1 MKEFIYSLCLFLK
14 FSLLRHN
21 NLHKVHFNLAVYL
34 SYKTA
39 PYNNNDCYNDID
51 SSRMF
56 AIQMTFI
63 EGYKTQTRLE
73 HTEHLNESFTCMA
86 IVDHTIDDDSYCIPG
101 VSEQGEG
108 RPLPPPPPM
117 LEEGGGQ
124 SII

>member
-1 MKEFIYSLCLFLK
+1 
-14 FSLLRHN
+14 
-21 NLHKVHFNLAVYL
+21 
-34 SYKTA
+34 
-39 PYNNNDCYNDID
+39 
-51 SSRMF
+51 
-56 AIQMTFI
+56 MTFI

-117 LEEGGGQ
+117 LEEGGAEYHLTPKNVGDLCPLGLVFFTLENVLCLLFE
-124 SII
+124 SAIPGGKTITFITPLAPLDPPIM